1 MHYSYVS
8 ASHDFT
14 HLASQGLF
22 LCGACLDSEPL
33 HLSSK
38 SVEFVHASLYHW
50 SLKNKLTLDLS
61 RYSLKSLL
69 RDTSCCN
76 FSPHCYFS
84 VIVPEICKMCNL

>member
-22 LCGACLDSEPL
+22 LCSACLDSEPL
-33 HLSSK
+33 NFASK

-50 SLKNKLTLDLS
+50 SVKN
-61 RYSLKSLL
+61 
-69 RDTSCCN
+69 
-76 FSPHCYFS
+76 
-84 VIVPEICKMCNL
+84 